1 MKEYRP
7 IVMDEDVKRLADCI
21 HDTHCHWNH
30 TDGCDWFYHSWTVYE
45 QSGGVIGY
53 SRGEFAAKAQA
64 VIDVLVE
71 SGTDRNDI
79 DFDLLIAVINAA
91 GKS

>member
-1 MKEYRP
+1 MKEYTP
-7 IVMDEDVKRLADCI
+7 IVLDEDIKRLAECI

-30 TDGCDWFYHSWTVYE
+30 IDGCDWAYHSWTVYE

-53 SRGEFAAKAQA
+53 GKGTYAAKAQA

-91 GKS
+91 GKR